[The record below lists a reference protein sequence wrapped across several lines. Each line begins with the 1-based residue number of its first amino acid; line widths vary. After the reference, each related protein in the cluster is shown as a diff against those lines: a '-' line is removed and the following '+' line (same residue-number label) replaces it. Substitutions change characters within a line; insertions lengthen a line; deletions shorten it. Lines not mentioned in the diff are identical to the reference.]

1 MKQKEKILEN
11 GIKVHLIKTDLF
23 KTDLS
28 VIFMIVPLKRDTV
41 TKNALIPAVLRSGCR
56 SFKNQNEIN
65 KELEM
70 MYGATFDCGLDKT
83 GDNLILKFY
92 IESVNDNFLPGEN
105 ENLKKAINL
114 LTEIAFNP
122 EIQNG
127 SFVKEYVDTEKNNLQ
142 ILIDAQKDEKDSYS
156 LERCINV
163 MYGDNGFGLSKLGY
177 VEDFEK
183 IDEKNLY
190 EYFLELLRTAK
201 IDIYISG
208 DFNEDEVLEQ
218 IENIGAIKSIN
229 NREEDFTKNDF
240 VKEKKE
246 QVESINEVSESMD
259 VAQGKLVIGVDILP
273 NDLGDY
279 RFVALM
285 YNTILGDGAN
295 SKLFQNVREK
305 EGLAYTT
312 KSNYVVQKNNIFLRC
327 GIEIEN
333 YDKAVSIIKEQ
344 LEEMKK
350 GNFTEEDIE
359 SAKKYI
365 ISGIKAI
372 DSEQDTGII
381 YLLGEELSPFPVTPE
396 EYREKIESITKEDI
410 VNFAQNIN
418 INTIYFLK
426 S

>member
-1 MKQKEKILEN
+1 MKQKEKKLEN
-11 GIKVHLIKTDLF
+11 GIKVHLITTDFF

-28 VIFMIVPLKRDTV
+28 VIFMTVPLKRDTV
-41 TKNALIPAVLRSGCR
+41 TKNALIPAVLKRGCNYK
-56 SFKNQNEIN
+56 KNQNEIN
-65 KELEM
+65 KELEK

-92 IESVNDNFLPGEN
+92 IESINDNFLPGKN
-105 ENLKKAINL
+105 ENLKKSINL
-114 LTEIAFNP
+114 LTEIVFDPVTENEAFL
-122 EIQNG
+122 
-127 SFVKEYVDTEKNNLQ
+127 KEYVDSEKNNLQ
-142 ILIDAQKDEKDSYS
+142 ILIEAQKDEKDSYS

-163 MYGDNGFGLSKLGY
+163 MYGNNGYGLNKLGY
-177 VEDFEK
+177 IEDFND

-190 EYFLELLRTAK
+190 THFLKLINTAK

-208 DFNEDEVLEQ
+208 NFREDEILKQ
-218 IENIGAIKSIN
+218 IEEIEKIKLLKK
-229 NREEDFTKNDF
+229 REENFTRNDF
-240 VKEKKE
+240 IKEKKE
-246 QVESINEVSESMD
+246 KIENINEISESME
-259 VAQGKLVIGVDILP
+259 VAQGKLVIGADILP
-273 NDLGDY
+273 NNLGDY
-279 RFVALM
+279 RFIALL

-333 YDKAVSIIKEQ
+333 YEKALNIIKEQ

-350 GNFTEEDIE
+350 GNFTEEDLNN
-359 SAKKYI
+359 AKKYI

-381 YLLGEELSPFPVTPE
+381 YLFGEELSPLPVTPE
-396 EYREKIESITKEDI
+396 EYKEKIENVTKEQI
-410 VNFAQNIN
+410 IEFAKNVD